1 MAIERRNPLP
11 KGKYW
16 VDIIDTPKVPGAR
29 LYFTAWLAR
38 NRGKVKVIKKEE
50 FGALITGKAR
60 DWYLFEV
67 LEPVTWET
75 DKGFGLPS
83 QVMSFENP
91 NAPVV
96 TSSADTATRPEPP
109 AGPLEQL
116 NELFGDAKALAF
128 ILLGAYLLT
137 RK

>member
-29 LYFTAWLAR
+29 LYFVAWLAR
-38 NRGKVKVIKKEE
+38 NRGKVNVIKKEE
-50 FGALITGKAR
+50 FGGLTTGKAR

-67 LEPVTWET
+67 LQPVTWET

-83 QVMSFENP
+83 QVMSAENP
-91 NAPVV
+91 SAPIV

-109 AGPLEQL
+109 AGPLEQM
-116 NELFGDAKALAF
+116 NELFADAKSLLF
-128 ILLGAYLLT
+128 ILAGLYFLT